1 MGTTASS
8 QADASAQPNIPQTNG
23 SPSDSEAP
31 FLFHSDFSP
40 AFRIS
45 PMSSYKAPLRD
56 MRFVLFDLLGAES
69 AFERMG
75 FTDATRDVLD
85 AVLEE
90 GARFTETVLAPL
102 NAVGDRIGCAH
113 DKATGAVTTPPGFK
127 QAYEQYVE
135 GGWPG
140 LVSPVEFGG
149 QGLPHAAGV
158 PLKEM
163 IDAANLAWGNFP
175 LLSHGATEALL
186 HHGEDW
192 QREVFLKPLVEGR
205 WTGTM
210 CLTEPHCG
218 TDLGLLKTRAE
229 PQADGSHSVTGT
241 KIFITAGDHDFTDNI
256 VHLVLARLPDAPAGS
271 KGISLF
277 VVPKL
282 RVARDG
288 AVGEANAVRAGSI
301 EHKMGIHGSAT
312 CVLNFDGAQ
321 GWLVGQPHKGLM
333 AMFTMMNTARLA
345 VGLQGLGLSDRA
357 LQNALAYS
365 RERLQMRAL
374 SGAKFPEKP
383 ADPIIVHPDV
393 RRMLLTCKALVE
405 GGRAMGYHGALLV
418 DIASHAENAEERQQA
433 DALFGFMTPIIK
445 ACLTEWGVECTYQA
459 LQCFGGHGYIAEHG
473 IEQLARDAR
482 ITTLYEGTTGIQAL
496 DLLGRKVMQQ
506 QGAGLQ
512 VFVGMVDRFC
522 AEHEGNVATA
532 EFVAPLRAKSAE
544 WIQLTRQIGQ
554 RAAANADEI
563 GAAAYDYLMYSGYV
577 ALAYWWARSVAASEA
592 SSQPEAFKA
601 GKRETARFYFARILP
616 RTLAHAAAIGSE
628 LATLTALEADAFD
641 A

>member
-1 MGTTASS
+1 
-8 QADASAQPNIPQTNG
+8 
-23 SPSDSEAP
+23 
-31 FLFHSDFSP
+31 
-40 AFRIS
+40 
-45 PMSSYKAPLRD
+45 MSSYKAPLRD
-56 MRFVLFDLLGAES
+56 MQFVLFDVLDVEPTFQRLGFA
-69 AFERMG
+69 
-75 FTDATRDVLD
+75 DATRDVLE
-85 AVLEE
+85 AVLDE

-102 NAVGDRIGCAH
+102 NAVGDQVGCSF
-113 DKATGAVTTPPGFK
+113 DPATGAVTTPPGFK
-127 QAYEQYVE
+127 QAYRQYVD
-135 GGWPG
+135 GGWAG
-140 LVSPVEFGG
+140 LTSSPEFGG
-149 QGLPHAAGV
+149 QGLPHAAGL

-175 LLSHGATEALL
+175 LLSHGATEALVQ
-186 HHGEDW
+186 HGEDW

-218 TDLGLLKTRAE
+218 TDLGLLRTRAE
-229 PQADGSHSVTGT
+229 PNDDGSYAITGT

-277 VVPKL
+277 VVPKM

-288 AVGEANAVRAGSI
+288 TVGAANAVRVGSI

-312 CVLNFDGAQ
+312 CVMNFDGAQ
-321 GWLVGQPHKGLM
+321 GYLVGQAHKGLM

-365 RERLQMRAL
+365 RDRLQMRAPA
-374 SGAKFPEKP
+374 GPKFPDKP

-405 GGRAMGYHGALLV
+405 GGRLMGYHAALQV
-418 DIASHAENAEERQQA
+418 DIAHHSPNEEERQRA
-433 DALFGFMTPIIK
+433 DALVGFMTPIVK
-445 ACLTEWGVECTYQA
+445 ACLTEWGVECTYHA
-459 LQCFGGHGYIAEHG
+459 LQCYGGHGYIAEHG

-506 QGAGLQ
+506 QGEGLK
-512 VFVGMVDRFC
+512 VFLGMIEQFC
-522 AEHEGNVATA
+522 TEHEGNPAVA
-532 EFVAPLRAKSAE
+532 EFIEPLRTKAGE
-544 WIQLTRQIGQ
+544 WQRLTLQVGQ
-554 RAAANADEI
+554 RAAANPEEI

-577 ALAYWWARSVAASEA
+577 ALAYWWARSVVATAQA
-592 SSQPEAFKA
+592 GRPEGFNA
-601 GKRETARFYFARILP
+601 GKRETARFYFSRILP
-616 RTLAHAAAIGSE
+616 RTLTHAAAMESGSGS
-628 LATLTALEADAFD
+628 LMALDAAQFD